1 MLAFDTGPGRGGHR
15 RRRAPGRSPALVRP
29 RRPDRRPGDAG
40 RDRARRAAGRS
51 VLLGAAAQEHRPRA
65 LRRRATPRRC
75 TRACPAPT
83 ASPPRSSSPR
93 GASRRPSA
101 GWTPRR
107 HRGGRLRRRLPPSRG
122 SWRRSS
128 GISRPP
134 AATRSGGS
142 SELFFPGDAKEA
154 VAFALLGLSH
164 APRAARQRPRRDRR
178 ERRPR
183 PRHGHARMSTASA
196 APDPGRLI
204 LPALRA
210 AADGG
215 FGHEAARIADALD
228 LGVGGFIVF
237 GGTVESVRRLTAD
250 LLRRAGRPLLIASD
264 LERGA
269 GQQVAGLTEFPPPLA
284 LASLEDAAVVRWAGA
299 VTAQEARAVG
309 INWVFAPVG
318 DLDVLADNP
327 IVQTRAFGDDP
338 NRVASLVRTWIEGC
352 QDAGALAC
360 AKHFPGHGRTTV
372 DSHIA
377 LPVVS
382 DTRGHAAR
390 QRSAAVRHR
399 GRERSGV
406 DDDGARGLPRARRL
420 GRAGHDLRPDHG
432 RAARAAR
439 VRRAGRD
446 RRADHGRRAGGP
458 ARIGRGGRGGAGRRG
473 PAALPQRR
481 APGARRARAGARER
495 HARARAAGG
504 GAAAAT
510 SARSRWPPARRRR

>member
-1 MLAFDTGPGRGGHR
+1 M
-15 RRRAPGRSPALVRP
+15 S
-29 RRPDRRPGDAG
+29 
-40 RDRARRAAGRS
+40 
-51 VLLGAAAQEHRPRA
+51 
-65 LRRRATPRRC
+65 AT
-75 TRACPAPT
+75 
-83 ASPPRSSSPR
+83 
-93 GASRRPSA
+93 
-101 GWTPRR
+101 
-107 HRGGRLRRRLPPSRG
+107 
-122 SWRRSS
+122 
-128 GISRPP
+128 
-134 AATRSGGS
+134 
-142 SELFFPGDAKEA
+142 
-154 VAFALLGLSH
+154 
-164 APRAARQRPRRDRR
+164 
-178 ERRPR
+178 
-183 PRHGHARMSTASA
+183 SA
-196 APDPGRLI
+196 APDSGRLI

-250 LLRRAGRPLLIASD
+250 LFRRAGRPMLIAAD

-327 IVQTRAFGDDP
+327 IVQTRAFGGDP

-382 DTRGHAAR
+382 DSAETLRDSDLLPFSIAVECGVASMMTAHVAYPALDASGLPATISGPIMAELRERLGFDGLVVTDALIMDGALVGRRESDAAVEAVQAGVDLLLYPNDARRVRDALEQALASGALAPARLAEALRRYDRALALATSATPPVTRGPFE
-390 QRSAAVRHR
+390 SADALADALLVQGMLR
-399 GRERSGV
+399 GSAPTLRGPLDLVVV
-406 DDDGARGLPRARRL
+406 DDDL
-420 GRAGHDLRPDHG
+420 
-432 RAARAAR
+432 
-439 VRRAGRD
+439 
-446 RRADHGRRAGGP
+446 GGP
-458 ARIGRGGRGGAGRRG
+458 YPPGPSDWVHQVLGANRIGRYDGGSRVVLAFAEPRAWKGRSG
-473 PAALPQRR
+473 FSAASRDAL
-481 APGARRARAGARER
+481 ANAVPGADLIVLFGHPRLLPELPTDAPVLLAWHRQRLMQEAVGRWLVRRLRD
-495 HARARAAGG
+495 
-504 GAAAAT
+504 
-510 SARSRWPPARRRR
+510 

>member
-1 MLAFDTGPGRGGHR
+1 
-15 RRRAPGRSPALVRP
+15 
-29 RRPDRRPGDAG
+29 
-40 RDRARRAAGRS
+40 
-51 VLLGAAAQEHRPRA
+51 
-65 LRRRATPRRC
+65 
-75 TRACPAPT
+75 
-83 ASPPRSSSPR
+83 
-93 GASRRPSA
+93 
-101 GWTPRR
+101 
-107 HRGGRLRRRLPPSRG
+107 
-122 SWRRSS
+122 
-128 GISRPP
+128 
-134 AATRSGGS
+134 
-142 SELFFPGDAKEA
+142 
-154 VAFALLGLSH
+154 
-164 APRAARQRPRRDRR
+164 
-178 ERRPR
+178 
-183 PRHGHARMSTASA
+183 MSTTSA
-196 APDPGRLI
+196 APDSGRLI

-250 LLRRAGRPLLIASD
+250 LFRRAGRPMLIAAD

-372 DSHIA
+372 DSHLA

-382 DTRGHAAR
+382 DSADTLRDSDLLPFSIAVESGVASMMTAHVAYPALDASGLPATISGPIMAELRQRLGFDGLVVTDALIMDGALVGRRESDAAVEAVQAGVDLLLYPNDARRVRDALEQALASGALPPARLAEALRRYDRALALATSATPPVTRGPFE
-390 QRSAAVRHR
+390 SADALADALLAQGMLR
-399 GRERSGV
+399 GSAPTLRGPLDLVVV
-406 DDDGARGLPRARRL
+406 DDDL
-420 GRAGHDLRPDHG
+420 
-432 RAARAAR
+432 
-439 VRRAGRD
+439 
-446 RRADHGRRAGGP
+446 GGP
-458 ARIGRGGRGGAGRRG
+458 YPPGPSEWVHQLLGENRIGRYDGGSRVVLAFAEPRAWKGRSGFGAASRD
-473 PAALPQRR
+473 AL
-481 APGARRARAGARER
+481 ANAVPGADLIVLFGHPRLLPELPTDAPVLLAWHRQRLMQEAVGRWLVRRLRD
-495 HARARAAGG
+495 
-504 GAAAAT
+504 
-510 SARSRWPPARRRR
+510 